1 MMLCSLEDVKTLLGI
16 SGTEQDTKLNL
27 LIKNVSAK
35 ITNYLGFSLARSTY
49 TEELHS
55 VNNNQLLKLS
65 HFPIKSVSAVTI
77 NDDEIDDYLI
87 NEYAPIGFLYRAIGW
102 CGNYYTR
109 GMTHDIVSGE
119 YSIKVTYIAGYYLP
133 GDENYVEGSP
143 DSLPYDIVT
152 ACMNGVV
159 EVYNRQGMQGIKAH
173 SEGGISDTFAD
184 TEESGLSK
192 SVTSL
197 LVNFKELGVA

>member
-1 MMLCSLEDVKTLLGI
+1 MLCKLDDVKTLLGI
-16 SGTEQDTKLNL
+16 SGTDQDTKLTL
-27 LIKNVSAK
+27 MIKQVSSM
-35 ITNYLGFSLARSTY
+35 ITSYLGFSLQRATY
-49 TEELHS
+49 TQEIHS

-77 NDDEIDDYLI
+77 NDDVITDYML
-87 NEYAPIGFLYRAIGW
+87 NEYAPIGFLYRASGW

-119 YSIKVTYIAGYYLP
+119 YSIKVTYVAGYYLP
-133 GDENYVEGSP
+133 GDEGYVEGSA

-152 ACMNGVV
+152 ACLNGVT
-159 EVYNRQGMQGIKAH
+159 ELYNKQGMQGIKAH

-197 LVNFKELGVA
+197 LVNFRELGVA